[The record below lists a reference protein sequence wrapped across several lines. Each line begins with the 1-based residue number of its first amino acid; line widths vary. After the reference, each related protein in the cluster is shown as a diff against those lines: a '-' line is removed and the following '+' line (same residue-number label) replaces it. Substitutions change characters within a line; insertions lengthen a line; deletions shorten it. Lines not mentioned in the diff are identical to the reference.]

1 MRIPIGAMSTVW
13 QDLRYSVR
21 GLAQSPVFTAVALL
35 SIALGIGA
43 NTAVFSLMDQ
53 ALLRSLP
60 VKHPEQLVLFTCHG
74 ARSGWIDTSYGSDY
88 TFSFPMYR
96 DFRDGTS
103 VFDGVIARFP
113 VRMSM
118 SWRGQTER
126 IFGDLVTGNY
136 FEVLGVHAAIG
147 RTLTKDDD
155 RTPDAHPLVVLSY
168 GYWKRR
174 FGSDPAILNQVIN
187 LNNHPMTVVGVVQA
201 GFHGVGTGEA
211 PDVYVPM
218 MMRAEMSPGHKDLGV
233 RRALWLNIFA
243 RLKPGVSALQA
254 EAAVN
259 AFWRPILEMEAK
271 EIKDMRPASRA
282 RFVNARLSLLPGN
295 KGISGAPREFGM
307 GLKLLMGMVGLLLL
321 IACANV
327 ANLMIARAT
336 ARQKEIGIRLALG
349 AGRFR
354 IIRQLLVES
363 LAISIAGGLLGL
375 VVAEWTGDALLR
387 FLPPDPATQGITSQ
401 PDARVL
407 LFAFGLSVLT
417 GIFFGLAPA
426 FQTRRDDVAVTL
438 REQASNLM
446 GGLSHLRFRKTLVIS
461 QVALSL
467 LLLVG
472 AGLFARSLYNIKNID
487 PGFHTG
493 HLISFAI
500 QPSLNGYDAA
510 RIRTLFRQLQD
521 NIAALPG
528 VRSVTMATEPLL
540 SGDQDMS
547 SIEVEG
553 YTAKEDESN
562 AIDENHVGPGYFAAM
577 GIPLLAGRDFTKSD
591 DANAPKVAVINGA
604 FARYF
609 FGVENPI
616 GRRLRLGSD
625 KQRSIEIVG
634 VVKESK
640 HSDLREKPVRFMYF
654 PYTQGSAGG
663 ITFYV
668 RTTQEPAALAA
679 MLRQQVQ
686 RLDPNLPIF
695 GVKTMEQQ
703 IDESIFTDR
712 LVAALSIAFGA
723 LATLLAAIGLYGVM
737 AYMVVRRTREIG
749 IRVAL
754 GAMPRE
760 VLSLV
765 MREVAMLAAVGIV
778 IALAAS
784 LALGRVI
791 GSQLFGVSGRDPLV
805 MIAAT
810 LLLAGVAA
818 IAGFI
823 PAARAARVDPLVAL
837 RYE

>member
-1 MRIPIGAMSTVW
+1 MSTFF
-13 QDLRYSVR
+13 QDLRYSLR
-21 GLAQSPVFTAVALL
+21 GLRQSPVFTAVALV

-60 VKHPEQLVLFTCHG
+60 VKHPEQLVLFSCHDR
-74 ARSGWIDTSYGSDY
+74 RSGWIDTSYGSDY

-96 DFRDGTS
+96 DFRDGTQ
-103 VFDGVIARFP
+103 VFDGVMARFP
-113 VRMSM
+113 ISMSM
-118 SWRGQTER
+118 SWHGQTER
-126 IFGDLVTGNY
+126 IRGDLVSGNY
-136 FEVLGVHAAIG
+136 FDVLGIHAAIG
-147 RTLTKDDD
+147 RTLTNDDD
-155 RTPDAHPLVVLSY
+155 RTPDAHPLAVLSY

-174 FGSDPAILNQVIN
+174 FGADPGILNQVIN
-187 LNNHPMTVVGVVQA
+187 LNNHPMTVVGVAQA
-201 GFHGVGTGEA
+201 GFRGVGVGEA
-211 PDVYVPM
+211 PDVFVPM
-218 MMRAEMSPGHKDLGV
+218 MMRAEMSPGRKDLAD
-233 RRALWLNIFA
+233 RRAMWLNIFA
-243 RLKPGVSALQA
+243 RLKPGVSAQQA

-259 AFWRPILEMEAK
+259 GFWHPILEMEAK
-271 EIKDMRPASRA
+271 ELKDMRPANRA

-295 KGISGAPREFGM
+295 KGISGAPREFGV

-363 LAISIAGGLLGL
+363 LAISFAGGLLGL
-375 VVAEWTGDALLR
+375 LVAGWTGDALLR
-387 FLPPDPATQGITSQ
+387 FLPPDPATQGISSE

-407 LFAFGLSVLT
+407 LFAFSLSLLT
-417 GIFFGLAPA
+417 GVFFGLAPA
-426 FQTRRDDVAVTL
+426 LQTRRDDMAVTL

-446 GGLSHLRFRKTLVIS
+446 GGLGHLRFRKTLVIS

-487 PGFHTG
+487 PGFRTS

-510 RIRTLFRQLQD
+510 RTSALFRQLRE

-528 VRSVTMATEPLL
+528 VRSVTMAVEPLL
-540 SGDQDMS
+540 TGDQDIS

-553 YTAKEDESN
+553 YTAKEDERT
-562 AIDENHVGPGYFAAM
+562 AVDENYVGPGYLAAM
-577 GIPLLAGRDFTKSD
+577 GIPLLAGRDFTTSD
-591 DANAPKVAVINGA
+591 DANSAKVAVVNDV
-604 FARYF
+604 FARYY
-609 FGVENPI
+609 FGAENPI
-616 GRRLRLGSD
+616 GRRFHQGRDKPGSM
-625 KQRSIEIVG
+625 IEIVG
-634 VVKESK
+634 VVKETK
-640 HSDLREKPVRFMYF
+640 HNDLREKPVRFMYF
-654 PYTQGSAGG
+654 PYTQGNLGG
-663 ITFYV
+663 LTFYV
-668 RTTQEPAALAA
+668 RTTQEPASLAS

-686 RLDPNLPIF
+686 RLDPNLPMFSI
-695 GVKTMEQQ
+695 KTMEQQ

-712 LVAALSIAFGA
+712 LISALSLAFAA
-723 LATLLAAIGLYGVM
+723 LATLLAAVGLYGVM

-754 GAMPRE
+754 GAMPAE
-760 VLSLV
+760 VVRMV
-765 MREVAMLAAVGIV
+765 MQEVGILAAVGIV

-784 LALGRVI
+784 LAMGRVI
-791 GSQLFGVSGRDPLV
+791 GSQLFGVSGSDPLV

-810 LLLAGVAA
+810 LLLATVAA
-818 IAGFI
+818 LAGFI
-823 PAARAARVDPLVAL
+823 PAVRAARVDPLVAL